1 MSSTQQLERP
11 TAAEMDPE
19 QLRVAKRAAFSG
31 FMGSTIEYFDLIAFA
46 TASALV
52 FSHLFFESM
61 GERGAAIASFATFG
75 LAYVARPV
83 GAVLFGSLGDRH
95 GRAQTLIYTL
105 TLMGAATFLIGC
117 LPTPRTVG
125 IAAPIMLVVLRL
137 AQGISAGGEQ
147 AAAMT
152 LASEHAPS
160 DKRALYSG
168 WIMLGIA
175 AGTALGSAAFV
186 PVTAFGQEFL
196 LSWGWRIPF
205 WIIGPLSLFTL
216 YIRRTVGD
224 APVYQSAEDEAST
237 LSTKDQLIE
246 IFTKHWKAVLR
257 VIFCTLMTLTG
268 SMSTVF
274 SVSYAVD
281 YQQLSA
287 PKMLAIISA
296 MSVAALVCGPPGAAL
311 SDRIGR
317 RPVFGVGVLV
327 IGAMFFVFFAAIET
341 RNYLYISLAFFGVMC
356 AANVCNSVQGTL
368 FTEIFP
374 TRVRA
379 TGYAV
384 GLQVGL
390 LLVGFAPTLA
400 AAIVQPGHRGWLPV
414 WIMFAIG
421 MCLASAAAWLGRET
435 RGSSLYS
442 QD

>member
-1 MSSTQQLERP
+1 M
-11 TAAEMDPE
+11 
-19 QLRVAKRAAFSG
+19 
-31 FMGSTIEYFDLIAFA
+31 
-46 TASALV
+46 
-52 FSHLFFESM
+52 
-61 GERGAAIASFATFG
+61 
-75 LAYVARPV
+75 
-83 GAVLFGSLGDRH
+83 
-95 GRAQTLIYTL
+95 
-105 TLMGAATFLIGC
+105 
-117 LPTPRTVG
+117 
-125 IAAPIMLVVLRL
+125 
-137 AQGISAGGEQ
+137 
-147 AAAMT
+147 
-152 LASEHAPS
+152 
-160 DKRALYSG
+160 
-168 WIMLGIA
+168 
-175 AGTALGSAAFV
+175 
-186 PVTAFGQEFL
+186 
-196 LSWGWRIPF
+196 
-205 WIIGPLSLFTL
+205 
-216 YIRRTVGD
+216 
-224 APVYQSAEDEAST
+224 
-237 LSTKDQLIE
+237 STKAQLIE
-246 IFTKHWKAVLR
+246 VFTKHWKAVLR

-317 RPVFGVGVLV
+317 RPVFGIGVLV

-400 AAIVQPGHRGWLPV
+400 AAIVQPGHRGWLPA
-414 WIMFAIG
+414 WIMLAIG

-435 RGSSLYS
+435 QGSSLYS
-442 QD
+442 ED

>member
-1 MSSTQQLERP
+1 MSLTQHTERP
-11 TAAEMDPE
+11 IAAEMTAE
-19 QLRVAKRAAFSG
+19 QLRTAKRAAFSG

-52 FSHLFFESM
+52 FSHLFFDSM
-61 GERGAAIASFATFG
+61 GPRGAAMASFATFG

-95 GRAQTLIYTL
+95 GRAHTLIYTL
-105 TLMGAATFLIGC
+105 ALMGAATFLIGC
-117 LPTPRTVG
+117 LPTPKSVG
-125 IAAPIMLVVLRL
+125 ILAPILLVVLRL
-137 AQGISAGGEQ
+137 AQGLSAGGEQ
-147 AAAMT
+147 AAAMA
-152 LASEHAPS
+152 LASEHAPR

-175 AGTALGSAAFV
+175 AGTALGSAAFA

-205 WIIGPLSLFTL
+205 WVIGPLSLFTL
-216 YIRRTVGD
+216 YIRSTVGD
-224 APVYQSAEDEAST
+224 APVYQTAEGEASCY
-237 LSTKDQLIE
+237 SMAEQLKE
-246 IFTKHWKAVLR
+246 IFTEHWRAVLR

-274 SVSYAVD
+274 SVSYAVE
-281 YQQLSA
+281 YANLSA
-287 PKMLAIISA
+287 AKMLAIISA
-296 MSVAALVCGPPGAAL
+296 MSVVALVCGPPGAAL

-317 RPVFGVGVLV
+317 RPVFGVGVLI
-327 IGAMFFVFFAAIET
+327 IGAMFFAFFAAIQS
-341 RNYLYISLAFFGVMC
+341 RSYLYISLAFLGVMC

-384 GLQVGL
+384 GLQIGL
-390 LLVGFAPTLA
+390 LVVGFAPTLA
-400 AAIVQPGHRGWLPV
+400 AAIVGSGPRGWLPV
-414 WIMFAIG
+414 WGMIAIG
-421 MCLASAAAWLGRET
+421 MCLASAAAWMGRET
-435 RGSSLYS
+435 KGASLS
-442 QD
+442 AQD